1 MENILEKTVKENG
14 NIELDELSWKQLIAL
29 MNIWDTDY
37 AKKENKSFSEMVKR
51 CYKPRTWNENAN
63 IIYLHKDTLR
73 TTIVPHACYYL
84 DEAEEN
90 KIFDLLKRQIS
101 KDDKKEEIKSP
112 T

>member
-1 MENILEKTVKENG
+1 
-14 NIELDELSWKQLIAL
+14 
-29 MNIWDTDY
+29 
-37 AKKENKSFSEMVKR
+37 MVER

-63 IIYLHKDTLR
+63 IIYLHKGNMK

-84 DEAEEN
+84 DEVEEN

>member
-1 MENILEKTVKENG
+1 MDLRYTFVN
-14 NIELDELSWKQLIAL
+14 
-29 MNIWDTDY
+29 DTEEYIY

-90 KIFDLLKRQIS
+90 KIFDLLKRQIR
-101 KDDKKEEIKSP
+101 DQIILLCF
-112 T
+112 